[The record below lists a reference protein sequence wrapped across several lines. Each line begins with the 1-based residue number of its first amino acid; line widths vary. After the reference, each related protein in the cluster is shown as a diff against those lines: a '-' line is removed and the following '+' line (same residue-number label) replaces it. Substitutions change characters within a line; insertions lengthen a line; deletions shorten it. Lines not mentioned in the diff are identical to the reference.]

1 MMAAQIR
8 LNKLSAVIAQCWASA
23 EEEARAAIRE
33 KYWRPTEEQIT
44 FLFSGALRGAVE
56 SASRA
61 RKFEVAFIADLVTSC
76 PYLRSEIKNVA
87 AGLMGSVNFHNRY
100 HEGKRSGADIEL
112 LVTQPWAERS
122 GWPEEVHL
130 KTQYARALLTQ
141 AKLGRLKTMQRNSA
155 DKISWRGLTAS
166 QKRLIPQHARYYS
179 LLLYRLTD
187 AESRVLGAF
196 RWQLCNDSSVSD
208 IQKWLRRGAF
218 PAERDS
224 VDVIGALATGTVGT
238 DDQQV
243 CSVIAD
249 PRRSPAQ
256 YIEIRVA
263 WPDGRRPP
271 DGLALRRRVAAHQ
284 QHVLQR

>member
-1 MMAAQIR
+1 
-8 LNKLSAVIAQCWASA
+8 VSA

-33 KYWRPTEEQIT
+33 KYWGLAEEQIT
-44 FLFSGALRGAVE
+44 FLFSGAFRGAVE

-61 RKFEVAFIADLVTSC
+61 RRFEVAFIADLVASC
-76 PYLRSEIKNVA
+76 PHLHSAIADVA

-100 HEGKRSGADIEL
+100 HEGKLSGADIGF
-112 LVTQPWAERS
+112 LVTQLWAERS
-122 GWPEEVHL
+122 GWPEEVRIE
-130 KTQYARALLTQ
+130 TQYTRALLAQ

-155 DKISWRGLTAS
+155 DKISWRGLTAP
-166 QKRLIPQHARYYS
+166 QKQLIPQHAKYYS

-208 IQKWLRRGAF
+208 IQKWLRRGGF

-224 VDVIGALATGTVGT
+224 VDVIGALAAGTVGT
-238 DDQQV
+238 DNQQV
-243 CSVIAD
+243 CSMIAD
-249 PRRSPAQ
+249 PRSSPAQ

-263 WPDGRRPP
+263 WLDSRRPP

-284 QHVLQR
+284 HHVLQR

>member
-1 MMAAQIR
+1 MATQIR
-8 LNKLSAVIAQCWASA
+8 LKKLSAVIAQCWASA

-33 KYWRPTEEQIT
+33 KYWGPTEEQIT
-44 FLFSGALRGAVE
+44 FLFSGALRGAVA

-61 RKFEVAFIADLVTSC
+61 RKFEVAFVADLVATC
-76 PYLRSEIKNVA
+76 PHLHSEIADVA

-100 HEGKRSGADIEL
+100 HEGKRSGADIGL
-112 LVTQPWAERS
+112 LVTQPRAERS
-122 GWPEEVHL
+122 GWPEGVRIETH
-130 KTQYARALLTQ
+130 YARALLAQ
-141 AKLGRLKTMQRNSA
+141 AKLGKLKTMQRNLA
-155 DKISWRGLTAS
+155 DKISWRGLTAP
-166 QKRLIPQHARYYS
+166 QQRLIPQHAKYYS

-208 IQKWLRRGAF
+208 IQKWLRRGGF

-224 VDVIGALATGTVGT
+224 VDVIGALAAGTVGT
-238 DDQQV
+238 DNQQV
-243 CSVIAD
+243 CRMIAD
-249 PRRSPAQ
+249 PRKSPVQ

-263 WPDGRRPP
+263 WPDSRRPP
-271 DGLALRRRVAAHQ
+271 DCLVLRQRVAAHQ